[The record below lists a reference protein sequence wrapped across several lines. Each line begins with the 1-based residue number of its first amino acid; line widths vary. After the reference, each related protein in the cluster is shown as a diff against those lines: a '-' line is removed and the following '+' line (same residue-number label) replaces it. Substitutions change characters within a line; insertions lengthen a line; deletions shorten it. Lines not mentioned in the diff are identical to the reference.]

1 MNHELIPVLIIG
13 LIYGCLFNLA
23 KKLTHL
29 ENNLV
34 ELCIIKIS
42 VLSII
47 SLAVFL
53 IYECKYNVLIDKIK
67 KLDNKIW
74 TILILSS
81 FLEIITVFLYFY
93 SLKFND
99 VSWSI
104 PMIETVIILS
114 GIFISL
120 CVFKES
126 LTLPKIIGICLILS
140 GVFLFYNN

>member
-1 MNHELIPVLIIG
+1 MNHKLIPVLIIG

-23 KKLTHL
+23 KKLTNL

-81 FLEIITVFLYFY
+81 ILE
-93 SLKFND
+93 
-99 VSWSI
+99 
-104 PMIETVIILS
+104 
-114 GIFISL
+114 
-120 CVFKES
+120 
-126 LTLPKIIGICLILS
+126 
-140 GVFLFYNN
+140 